1 MISLW
6 TLCRFKSTA
15 RKRKFPAASEIKGQ
29 LGLRQGATV
38 IRITCSSSCAECYAK
53 SHRGLASKRAGTARA
68 VGAPDVRL
76 ASRPRRSKGRA
87 LIGEEDQLQL
97 ACPQRNICV
106 RPTTREHHAR
116 SIRSPPGM
124 TSSDIRARASF
135 RPIGLSA
142 AGISNVPHDP
152 DEHQKRGR
160 PRQQGS
166 DDHRCYRCHDSSLMR
181 PAHAIDIPESGGK
194 QHRRIIFAR
203 RPTAQDIYRA
213 ISNRPC
219 CAPADVCRPR
229 GTWSSK
235 IARSTG

>member
-1 MISLW
+1 
-6 TLCRFKSTA
+6 
-15 RKRKFPAASEIKGQ
+15 
-29 LGLRQGATV
+29 
-38 IRITCSSSCAECYAK
+38 
-53 SHRGLASKRAGTARA
+53 
-68 VGAPDVRL
+68 
-76 ASRPRRSKGRA
+76 

-97 ACPQRNICV
+97 ACPQRDICA
-106 RPTTREHHAR
+106 RPATGEHHAR
-116 SIRSPPGM
+116 SIRSPPG
-124 TSSDIRARASF
+124 TASLHYRRSPASF

-181 PAHAIDIPESGGK
+181 PRTRSTIPYSGGK
-194 QHRRIIFAR
+194 QNRRIIFAR
-203 RPTAQDIYRA
+203 RLTAQDICRA

-235 IARSTG
+235 IARSTGRSGPARTGVCNPDSRNNLS